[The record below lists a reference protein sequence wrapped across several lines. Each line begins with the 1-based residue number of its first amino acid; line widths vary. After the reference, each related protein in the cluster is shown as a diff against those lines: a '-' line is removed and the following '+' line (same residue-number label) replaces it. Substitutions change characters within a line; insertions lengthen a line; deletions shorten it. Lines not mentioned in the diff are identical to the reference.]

1 MRDRLQSC
9 LNSPRRIWAV
19 ASVTFT
25 QLVRMRIFWIPALFA
40 VLFLLLQGVHYSD
53 MFGPDVRGISELTFI
68 KNTAVGGIRLFG
80 LLFAVA
86 ATAIL
91 VPRDTEER
99 ILYTILGK
107 SVPYRDYLAGKALGV
122 LLLLGCVLALLD
134 LMLVGVLEHRT
145 AAIVAEQTQ
154 NMLHNGFK
162 ADELQPALETIREQ
176 GATWNLQRSL
186 LIMFA
191 EWCVLVSLTLLFSCF
206 TSGSIVSM
214 FFSYGFY
221 LIGSSQDRLFQTLT
235 TGSGG
240 VSDLTLKI
248 GDLFALIVPN
258 FQVFAIFDAGVNG
271 TPLPWEMVGTLW
283 LVAVAYFVFH
293 TAVASWIFSKKEF

>member
-1 MRDRLQSC
+1 
-9 LNSPRRIWAV
+9 
-19 ASVTFT
+19 
-25 QLVRMRIFWIPALFA
+25 
-40 VLFLLLQGVHYSD
+40 